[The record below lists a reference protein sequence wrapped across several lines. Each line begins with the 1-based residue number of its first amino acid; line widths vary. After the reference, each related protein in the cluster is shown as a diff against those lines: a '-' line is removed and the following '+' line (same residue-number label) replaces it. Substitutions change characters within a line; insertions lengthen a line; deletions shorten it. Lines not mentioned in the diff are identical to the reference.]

1 MSDHVPSGVLT
12 VLPPAPPLPPLPG
25 GGPGPERPPGSRRLR
40 VHAGQSLVFSLI
52 RNKSRALQEFMV
64 RIMEFVGWFIATFIF
79 KTE

>member
-1 MSDHVPSGVLT
+1 MSDHVPSSF
-12 VLPPAPPLPPLPG
+12 LPPAPPLPPLPG
-25 GGPGPERPPGSRRLR
+25 GGRGPEGPPGSRRLR
-40 VHAGQSLVFSLI
+40 VHAGQSLVFSLSFI